1 MLLACELV
9 LKSDLKFS
17 KDPAFKLNVRH
28 CRNFH
33 TFAKCSHAPRNRINR
48 WAASAILTFVEI
60 EHKVD
65 WGFCFLV
72 FFAAIFLLFSI

>member
-1 MLLACELV
+1 MPHE
-9 LKSDLKFS
+9 
-17 KDPAFKLNVRH
+17 
-28 CRNFH
+28 
-33 TFAKCSHAPRNRINR
+33 TEINR

-65 WGFCFLV
+65 WGFCFLFFV

>member
-1 MLLACELV
+1 MWDTVEIFIHLQNV
-9 LKSDLKFS
+9 LM
-17 KDPAFKLNVRH
+17 PH
-28 CRNFH
+28 E
-33 TFAKCSHAPRNRINR
+33 TEINR